1 MGRIKNTLKQVRF
14 IQSVLN
20 IRNGVKDICLNYIS
34 LRGFEK
40 YGYREKSSTVYMP
53 VSISN
58 PQNVYLHEYTRIQP
72 GAKIINN
79 KGKFILKKY
88 SACGAGLTVL
98 TEKHIPTTTVP
109 IFFNS
114 LHINDVITDTVVE
127 EDVWIGANTTL
138 MPGITVRRGAVV
150 GSCSVVT
157 KTFPLM
163 LLSQGIPPESLPA
176 NLLLRK

>member
-79 KGKFILKKY
+79 IREIHF
-88 SACGAGLTVL
+88 
-98 TEKHIPTTTVP
+98 EK
-109 IFFNS
+109 IFR
-114 LHINDVITDTVVE
+114 L
-127 EDVWIGANTTL
+127 W
-138 MPGITVRRGAVV
+138 RRLDR
-150 GSCSVVT
+150 T
-157 KTFPLM
+157 H
-163 LLSQGIPPESLPA
+163 
-176 NLLLRK
+176 